1 MEEARV
7 GHSDLYVSRLGLGG
21 WQASGWSTSDDA
33 TYERIVHAAIDRGI
47 TLFDTAPSYGKGH
60 GEYLLGRSLVSKR
73 SQCIIATKFG
83 PKDSTPE
90 RIKCSLEASLRN
102 LKTDYIDIYQQH
114 WPPSSPPVQETI
126 EALVR
131 LREEGKIRAIGV
143 SNWGPREFSEVLDCS
158 PIVSVQGAYSLLW
171 RKAEREIF
179 PWCEEK
185 KVGFFAY
192 SPLCQGVLAG
202 KFEHNSDLPKDSRRQ
217 NIFLQDALF
226 PEVKTFLNG
235 LSDSFVGE
243 ESRSL
248 AHVALRWVLHQKPVT
263 STLIGCSSLSHLEA
277 ACRALEMPL
286 SPELQQRL
294 SELSEKFVSATKPY
308 MSLWGWHPRAR
319 RLSVV

>member
-1 MEEARV
+1 MEEVRV
-7 GHSDLYVSRLGLGG
+7 GHSDLFVSRLGLGG

-60 GEYLLGRSLVSKR
+60 GEYLLGRSLASKR

-90 RIKCSLEASLRN
+90 RIRSSLEASLRN

-114 WPPSSPPVQETI
+114 WPPSSPPVQESI
-126 EALVR
+126 EELVR

-143 SNWGPREFSEVLDCS
+143 SNWGPLEFSELSDCS
-158 PIVSVQGAYSLLW
+158 PIISVQGAYNLLW
-171 RKAEREIF
+171 RKAEREVF

-192 SPLCQGVLAG
+192 SPLCQGILAG

-248 AHVALRWVLHQKPVT
+248 AQVALSWVLHRKPVT
-263 STLIGCSSLSHLEA
+263 STLIGCSSLSHLEV
-277 ACRALEMPL
+277 ACRALENPL
-286 SPELQQRL
+286 FPELEQRV
-294 SELSEKFVSATKPY
+294 SELSEKFVAVTQSY
-308 MSLWGWHPRAR
+308 VSLWGWHPRAR

>member
-1 MEEARV
+1 MEEVRL

-21 WQASGWSTSDDA
+21 WQASGWATSDDA
-33 TYERIVHAAIDRGI
+33 IYERLVHAAIDRGI

-60 GEYLLGRSLVSKR
+60 GESLLGRALASKR
-73 SQCIIATKFG
+73 SQCIISTKFG

-90 RIKCSLEASLRN
+90 RIRKSLEASLRN

-114 WPPSSPPVQETI
+114 WPPSAPPVQETV

-143 SNWGPREFSEVLDCS
+143 SNWGPREFSELSDCS
-158 PIVSVQGAYSLLW
+158 PIIVVQGAYNLLW

-217 NIFLQDALF
+217 NIFLQDELF
-226 PEVKTFLNG
+226 PKVKEFLNELHSVT
-235 LSDSFVGE
+235 LSIEG
-243 ESRSL
+243 RSL
-248 AHVALRWVLHQKPVT
+248 AQVALGWIFAQKFVT
-263 STLIGCSSLSHLEA
+263 STLIGCTSLQHLEE
-277 ACRALEMPL
+277 ACDSANTPL
-286 SPELQQRL
+286 LPELQQQV
-294 SELSEKFVSATKPY
+294 SQLSEKFLCATNSFA
-308 MSLWGWHPRAR
+308 SLWGWHPREKRA
-319 RLSVV
+319 L